1 MARDPIK
8 INQHIWG
15 DYLSAQGKKL
25 PDLADV
31 EDVTNRVIR
40 IMGGNPG
47 AMQLQGTNTYLLGIG
62 KSRILVDTGQVSGVP
77 VQQGSIVEWTRT
89 RALTTSDRE
98 CSYGPR
104 T

>member
-47 AMQLQGTNTYLLGIG
+47 AMQLQGTNTYLLGTG

-77 VQQGSIVEWTRT
+77 VQ
-89 RALTTSDRE
+89 
-98 CSYGPR
+98 
-104 T
+104 